1 MQRYFIVTVIGIMA
15 LILVTSSLMTR
26 IILVIVIRI
35 LVLDLLCVVKINGHC
50 LPCLLAKDFVP
61 HMDVSSLSKA
71 FRCNTKAVI

>member
-15 LILVTSSLMTR
+15 LILVTSSSML
-26 IILVIVIRI
+26 IILLLIVIGI
-35 LVLDLLCVVKINGHC
+35 LALDLLCVVKLNRHC

-71 FRCNTKAVI
+71 FRCNTKVVA